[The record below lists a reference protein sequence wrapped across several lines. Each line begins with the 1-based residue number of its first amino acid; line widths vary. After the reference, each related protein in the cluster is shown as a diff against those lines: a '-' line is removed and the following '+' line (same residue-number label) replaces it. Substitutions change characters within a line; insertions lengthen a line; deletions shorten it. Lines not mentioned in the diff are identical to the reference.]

1 MFSTL
6 FLEFQNWALISGE
19 WGAGWCLTGVF
30 CMIQMLIKNTLREVE
45 NYPTYGIPN
54 ILREVGNIKNMI
66 KKGRK
71 SSQWVFGIH
80 QYIKGCR
87 KS

>member
-54 ILREVGNIKNMI
+54 ILREVGNHPNGYLEFTNKLRDVGNPSKN
-66 KKGRK
+66 
-71 SSQWVFGIH
+71 
-80 QYIKGCR
+80 
-87 KS
+87 

>member
-30 CMIQMLIKNTLREVE
+30 YMIQMLIKNTLREVKKLS
-45 NYPTYGIPN
+45 YT
-54 ILREVGNIKNMI
+54 GN
-66 KKGRK
+66 
-71 SSQWVFGIH
+71 S
-80 QYIKGCR
+80 QYIKRGR
-87 KS
+87 KYQKYILRMVGNHPNGF

>member
-30 CMIQMLIKNTLREVE
+30 CMIQMLIKNTLRKVE
-45 NYPTYGIPN
+45 NYPTFGIPN
-54 ILREVGNIKNMI
+54 TIL
-66 KKGRK
+66 
-71 SSQWVFGIH
+71 FGLNLPH
-80 QYIKGCR
+80 FLTDFFGY
-87 KS
+87 